1 MSSVNFCVAVFLKK
15 LLGLLLHLLGHEARM
30 LGPDVEQNEA
40 AFQHIWE
47 GPVLN
52 TLRKLSYSLIRL
64 CKPFG

>member
-30 LGPDVEQNEA
+30 LGPDVEQDEA

-47 GPVLN
+47 GPVLKDDTGMN
-52 TLRKLSYSLIRL
+52 KEAFA
-64 CKPFG
+64 KEP